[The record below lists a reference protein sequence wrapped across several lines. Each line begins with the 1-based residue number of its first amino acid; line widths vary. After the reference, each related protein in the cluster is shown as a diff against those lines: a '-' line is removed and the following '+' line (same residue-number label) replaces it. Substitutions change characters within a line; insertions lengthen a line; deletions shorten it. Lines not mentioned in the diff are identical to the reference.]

1 MAETLTLN
9 APPALLRKLDQT
21 SQRYGELQD
30 SLNDPAF
37 VANPQKMIA
46 AIKESGQLA
55 PVVERYREYREAARQ
70 VAELTEMAA
79 TRGDPDMAALAQDEL
94 PGARAKAAELL
105 EA

>member
-1 MAETLTLN
+1 MAETLTLS

-46 AIKESGQLA
+46 AIKESPANRAESAAQRTREFAHFYGIENQRLA
-55 PVVERYREYREAARQ
+55 SALGFTLERI
-70 VAELTEMAA
+70 
-79 TRGDPDMAALAQDEL
+79 
-94 PGARAKAAELL
+94 
-105 EA
+105 